1 MALATKVGGFDVL
14 CSNIELDNFDEM
26 EKSSKSIAKKLNSVY
41 YDLDNDDTSHLY
53 IVGSVGR
60 KTAIK
65 GSSDL
70 DILFDLPS
78 DTYKKFDAYES
89 NGQSALLQEVKK
101 FLQERYPK
109 TDISG
114 DGQVVVI
121 EFSRYTVELVPGSNR
136 LTVVSN
142 TRIQTMVEVG
152 NILTLFQNKTHAKRA
167 TITLTAY
174 TLIFAISFASG
185 KMSRGLNLVDC

>member
-1 MALATKVGGFDVL
+1 MI
-14 CSNIELDNFDEM
+14 S
-26 EKSSKSIAKKLNSVY
+26 
-41 YDLDNDDTSHLY
+41 SHLY

-121 EFSRYTVELVPGSNR
+121 EFSRYTVELVPGFKQA
-136 LTVVSN
+136 TVVSN

-152 NILTLFQNKTHAKRA
+152 NILTLFQNKNTCQESDNNSNGIYFDFCHIPSQVEK
-167 TITLTAY
+167 
-174 TLIFAISFASG
+174 
-185 KMSRGLNLVDC
+185 